1 MKKKFLAAI
10 VAMTMAM
17 ACMTACSESSS
28 EAKTSSKSE
37 NSSSAASSSQAE
49 SSSAA
54 DSSKEAEPQSSAV
67 EEQSS
72 NVNENKDQEALKTAN
87 SNAKLVFTTL
97 NNTASDL
104 IADGESVEA
113 LKYKGTVDGLSGTL
127 GEAVKKALGEN
138 GAGNGYVYIDY
149 DPSKDEG
156 QFAQWSEA
164 ETGAVVGQYP
174 DPPKSVEEAKS
185 VYPGER
191 IGVPKSSDDSSESY
205 VWGDNG
211 AVKGDSE
218 ELKTA
223 NTNAKHI
230 FIIVNNTAADMIAD
244 GMSVDTLDYKGTVAG
259 LSGPLGDAVKAA
271 AKGNIDNHSYVAIHF
286 DPSDDTDSNFVHW
299 SASESGA
306 VVGQYPNSAA
316 TTEDAKKITLGKKV

>member
-10 VAMTMAM
+10 VAMTMAVS
-17 ACMTACSESSS
+17 CMTACSESS
-28 EAKTSSKSE
+28 KSDDK
-37 NSSSAASSSQAE
+37 SSSSQAE

-67 EEQSS
+67 DEQSS

-87 SNAKLVFTTL
+87 SNAKLVFTTI

-104 IADGESVEA
+104 IADGEGVEA

-138 GAGNGYVYIDY
+138 GAGNGYVYIDF

-156 QFAQWSEA
+156 SFAQWSEA

-174 DPPKSVEEAKS
+174 NPPKSVEEAKS

-230 FIIVNNTAADMIAD
+230 FIIVNNTAADKIAD
-244 GMSVDTLDYKGTVAG
+244 GEKVDTLDYKGTVAG

-286 DPSDDTDSNFVHW
+286 DTSDDTDNNFVHW

-306 VVGQYPNSAA
+306 VVGQFPNSAT
-316 TTEDAKKITLGKKV
+316 TTEDAKRIIFGKKA